1 VYGALTTV
9 SLLTCRSCHEYRS
22 QRKDGM
28 TSDANT
34 PQRVTTPNEGKLH
47 AGWDADAPIDAPLRL
62 HETTV
67 AHAWCDYNGHMSESS
82 YLLVVGDNAD
92 AFFRYFG
99 IDEEYRANGGSLYTA
114 ETHLHHLR
122 ECNEGDRLTFTLQV
136 LGVDRKRVHLVATA
150 EQLLLHVDM
159 AAGKVAPLPDHLYDR
174 LKQIEAAHAGLPVP
188 DYVGHVMG
196 LPPSRPAE

>member
-1 VYGALTTV
+1 
-9 SLLTCRSCHEYRS
+9 
-22 QRKDGM
+22 M

-122 ECNEGDRLTFTLQV
+122 ECDEGDRLTFTLQV
-136 LGVDRKRVHLVATA
+136 LGVDRKRVHIVHEVLDADSGQPVATA
-150 EQLLLHVDM
+150 EQMLLHVDM

-174 LKQIEAAHAGLPVP
+174 LKAIESAHASLPVP

-196 LPPSRPAE
+196 LPPRKPTD

>member
-1 VYGALTTV
+1 MTD
-9 SLLTCRSCHEYRS
+9 H
-22 QRKDGM
+22 QRI
-28 TSDANT
+28 
-34 PQRVTTPNEGKLH
+34 TTPNEGVPH
-47 AGWDADAPIDAPLRL
+47 AGWDPDAPIDAPLRL
-62 HETTV
+62 HEATV
-67 AHAWCDYNGHMSESS
+67 VGAWCDYNGHMSESS

-136 LGVDRKRVHLVATA
+136 LGVDRKRVHIVHEVLEADTGLPVATA
-150 EQLLLHVDM
+150 EQMLLHVDM
-159 AAGKVAPLPDHLYDR
+159 AAGKVAALPDHLYDR
-174 LKQIEAAHAGLPVP
+174 LKQIEAAHADLPVP